1 MQFRKVIG
9 VVAVCAAATI
19 VATTPRPSVNVRHRA
34 SLSDDLRAFAGTR
47 STKVVRVIA
56 HGTDQ
61 DLQVIA
67 ARHGVHVARVLNGGA
82 VVEANAAQIEAL
94 AAEPSIRHLSGDLP
108 VADFMT
114 ISTQTTLADKVRSG
128 EGGGLLGLGGISGV
142 NGQGVVVAVLD
153 SGISAH
159 KALNGKVLASV
170 SMIPGQP
177 TADEYGHGT
186 HVAGI
191 VTGTGTY
198 AAGVTSQYAGGIAP
212 GAQLVNVR
220 VLGDD
225 GVGNTSDVI
234 AGIDWVIANKAKYN
248 IKIMNLS
255 LGHAVTEP
263 VAFDPLCAAVERAY
277 RAGIIVVAAAGN
289 AGKMPDGTPVL
300 GGIASPGNSPFAI
313 TVGATNTFGTP
324 SRDDDKVTTYSS
336 RGPTKYDYNA
346 KPDLVAPGNKIV
358 SLEAAN
364 SYIARNYPTEHIAG
378 SGNNAYLRMSGTSMS
393 APMVTGAAALLLQAQ
408 PSMTT
413 AQVKFELQS
422 GSTYMVDA
430 GVYGAGAGNAN
441 FWTARQ
447 LQANSNL
454 VTSLTN
460 LLLDRTGGVSFWDS
474 NGELGDRLYDGNGIR
489 LISLLQL
496 PGILLNPSQLS
507 WGRLNLIGST
517 NPISLL
523 AAKRILYGDISYWY
537 RDDYIRWGDNATSPD
552 GQHLVW
558 GDNDTTD
565 DYHLVW
571 GDAVRN
577 GPDDR

>member
-1 MQFRKVIG
+1 MQFRKVI
-9 VVAVCAAATI
+9 VMVAVCAAATI
-19 VATTPRPSVNVRHRA
+19 AATTTRPGGSVRHRA
-34 SLSDDLRAFAGTR
+34 SLSEDLRAFAATH
-47 STKVVRVIA
+47 STKVVRVIV
-56 HGTDQ
+56 HGTEQ
-61 DLQVIA
+61 DVHPIA
-67 ARHGVHVARVLNGGA
+67 ARHGVHVARVLNDGA
-82 VVEANAAQIEAL
+82 VLEANAAQIDAL
-94 AAEPSIRHLSGDLP
+94 AAEPSIQHLSGDLP

-114 ISTQTTLADKVRSG
+114 VSTQATLADKVRTG
-128 EGGGLLGLGGISGV
+128 QGGGLLGLGGISGV

-159 KALNGKVLASV
+159 KALSGKVLASV
-170 SMIPGQP
+170 SMIAGQP
-177 TADEYGHGT
+177 TTDEYGHGT

-191 VTGTGTY
+191 ITGSGAY

-234 AGIDWVIANKAKYN
+234 AGIDWVIANKGKYN

-313 TVGATNTFGTP
+313 TVGATNTFGTA

-336 RGPTKYDYNA
+336 RGPTKYDNNA
-346 KPDLVAPGNKIV
+346 KPDLAAPGNKIV
-358 SLEAAN
+358 SLEAPN
-364 SYIARNYPTEHIAG
+364 SYIATHYPAEHIAG
-378 SGNNAYLRMSGTSMS
+378 SGTNAYLRMSGTSMS

-408 PSMTT
+408 PTMTA
-413 AQVKFELQS
+413 AQMKFELQS
-422 GSTYMVDA
+422 GSSYMIDA
-430 GVYGAGAGNAN
+430 GVYGAGAGNVN
-441 FWTARQ
+441 FWTSRQ
-447 LQANSNL
+447 VQANSGV
-454 VTSLTN
+454 VTSLLG
-460 LLLDRTGGVSFWDS
+460 LLLDRTGGVSFWDAGQLQ
-474 NGELGDRLYDGNGIR
+474 NRLYNGSGIR
-489 LISLLQL
+489 LINLLEL
-496 PGILLNPSQLS
+496 PGLLLNPTKLAS
-507 WGRLNLIGST
+507 GNLNLIGLT

-523 AAKRILYGDISYWY
+523 APKRILFGDVSYWTSEEHLV
-537 RDDYIRWGDNATSPD
+537 WGDDVYSPQ
-552 GQHLVW
+552 GEHLVW

-571 GDAVRN
+571 GDAVTN
-577 GPDDR
+577 GSDER

>member
-1 MQFRKVIG
+1 MQFRKVI
-9 VVAVCAAATI
+9 VVVTVCAAATI
-19 VATTPRPSVNVRHRA
+19 AATTTRPGGNARHRA
-34 SLSDDLRAFAGTR
+34 SLSDDLRAFAATH

-56 HGTDQ
+56 HGTKQNLD
-61 DLQVIA
+61 VIA
-67 ARHGVHVARVLNGGA
+67 ARHGVHITRVLDDGA

-94 AAEPSIRHLSGDLP
+94 ATEPSIQHLSGDLP

-114 ISTQTTLADKVRSG
+114 VSNKTTLADKVRAGQS
-128 EGGGLLGLGGISGV
+128 GGLLGLGGIPGV
-142 NGQGVVVAVLD
+142 NGQGVVIAVLD
-153 SGISAH
+153 SGIAAH

-170 SMIPGQP
+170 SMIAGQP
-177 TADEYGHGT
+177 TTDEYGHGT

-191 VTGTGTY
+191 ITGSGAY
-198 AAGVTSQYAGGIAP
+198 AVGVTSQYAGGIAP

-234 AGIDWVIANKAKYN
+234 AGIDWVIANKTKYN
-248 IKIMNLS
+248 IKILNLS

-277 RAGIIVVAAAGN
+277 RAGIIVIAAAGN

-313 TVGATNTFGTP
+313 TVGATNTFGTT
-324 SRDDDKVTTYSS
+324 SRDDDQVTTYSS

-358 SLEAAN
+358 SLEAAS
-364 SYIARNYPTEHIAG
+364 SYIPKTYPTEHIAG
-378 SGNNAYLRMSGTSMS
+378 SGNNAYMRMSGTSMS
-393 APMVTGAAALLLQAQ
+393 APMMAGAAALLLQAQ
-408 PSMTT
+408 PSMTA

-441 FWTARQ
+441 FWTSRQ

-454 VTSLTN
+454 ITSLTS
-460 LLLDRTGGVSFWDS
+460 LLLDQTGGVSFWDS
-474 NGELGDRLYDGNGIR
+474 NGQLGDRLYDGKGIR
-489 LISLLQL
+489 LIGLLEL

-537 RDDYIRWGDNATSPD
+537 YDDYLRWGDDITSPE

-571 GDAVRN
+571 GDSVRS
-577 GPDDR
+577 GSGQR